1 MATTAR
7 HRVEAVTAG
16 WFTPPRLLA
25 LFCLMSLLVYVDR
38 GVISSAAVSGS
49 PRGGDA
55 GDPGSG
61 LQGEFGVGYALFG
74 LLQAAF
80 MLGLLL
86 GAPAFSAAAKTWN
99 PFKLIGLGLAGWT
112 LAVAGCATATTY
124 AAFFFCRVFVGLGE
138 ASFCALAAPFIDDF
152 APPGRKTLWLAAFYL
167 CIPLGVAGG
176 VMFGGA
182 VAGAPE
188 GQSLGWR
195 WAFGLEAVAMTPVA
209 LFCLASEPIPMRG
222 VDDRAR
228 VRIGPARSGARDEE
242 AGASPETAGLLE
254 GDGGDGSGATA
265 GAEDG
270 ASSSTSFAGASA
282 SARGS
287 APPKRK
293 LASSSSGED
302 FASLR
307 RNRAFLTALA
317 GYVAYTG
324 TIGVYAAWGPKAGY
338 GVYSEELGSPSRSD
352 VVLGGIT
359 VLAGVAGTLMGG
371 VAADA
376 AGADARAAVAVCAVC
391 AAVAFAFLE
400 LAFRAAAFATFAC
413 LFAIGQTFAF
423 GVQAP
428 VNAVVLRSVRA
439 RERPLACSLV
449 TVVIHLLGD
458 VPTPPLFGLALEA
471 SAAGRAAPTPGNW
484 RAVLGG
490 FTALMA
496 VAAAT
501 WAVGGAAM
509 TGGGGGEGA
518 EGDAEGDAAA
528 EGSETAAS
536 ASDAS
541 SGREDGDAAG
551 VASRRRRG
559 DRGLDAATV
568 PFLAGGAEG
577 SAAEEARG
585 EDGRARETETRRA
598 RARARG
604 ALMKM

>member
-1 MATTAR
+1 MATIAR
-7 HRVEAVTAG
+7 HRVDAVTHPG
-16 WFTPPRLLA
+16 WFTPPRLLS

-49 PRGGDA
+49 PRVGA

-80 MLGLLL
+80 MLGLLI

-112 LAVAGCATATTY
+112 LAAAGCATATTY
-124 AAFFFCRVFVGLGE
+124 AAFFACRVFVGLGE
-138 ASFCALAAPFIDDF
+138 ASFCALAAPFIDDV
-152 APPGRKTLWLAAFYL
+152 APPGRKTLWLATFYL

-188 GQSLGWR
+188 SAHALGWR
-195 WAFGLEAVAMTPVA
+195 WAFGLEAVAMAPVA
-209 LFCLASEPIPMRG
+209 LFCLASGPVPMRG
-222 VDDRAR
+222 VDERAARLRSGGGEMTSADDLATLETEALLADDFPERAR
-228 VRIGPARSGARDEE
+228 NAVSHAELGTLSHATENTE
-242 AGASPETAGLLE
+242 ASDLTL
-254 GDGGDGSGATA
+254 
-265 GAEDG
+265 
-270 ASSSTSFAGASA
+270 
-282 SARGS
+282 
-287 APPKRK
+287 PKRDSRREF
-293 LASSSSGED
+293 ASD

-324 TIGVYAAWGPKAGY
+324 TVGVYAAWGPKAGF
-338 GVYSEELGSPSRSD
+338 GVYASDLGTPSRSD

-359 VLAGVAGTLMGG
+359 VVAGVAGTLAGG
-371 VAADA
+371 VAADS
-376 AGADARAAVAVCAVC
+376 AGADARAAIRVCAVSG
-391 AAVAFAFLE
+391 AVAFAFLE
-400 LAFRAAAFATFAC
+400 LAFWVDTFAAFAV
-413 LFAIGQTFAF
+413 LFFLGQAFAF

-449 TVVIHLLGD
+449 TVIIHALGD

-471 SAAGRAAPTPGNW
+471 SAGGGGGAPTPANW

-501 WAVGGAAM
+501 WAAGAGAMASEASEDSLAQSPSRASGGSPEALASPAVSSER
-509 TGGGGGEGA
+509 EGA
-518 EGDAEGDAAA
+518 RGDDASGASRVHPGNDRGF
-528 EGSETAAS
+528 ES
-536 ASDAS
+536 AS
-541 SGREDGDAAG
+541 
-551 VASRRRRG
+551 
-559 DRGLDAATV
+559 V
-568 PFLAGGAEG
+568 PFLSGGAEG
-577 SAAEEARG
+577 SAAVGRG
-585 EDGRARETETRRA
+585 EG
-598 RARARG
+598 
-604 ALMKM
+604 

>member
-1 MATTAR
+1 MATIAR
-7 HRVEAVTAG
+7 HRVDAVTHPG
-16 WFTPPRLLA
+16 WFTPPRLLS

-49 PRGGDA
+49 PRVGA

-80 MLGLLL
+80 MLGLLI

-112 LAVAGCATATTY
+112 LAAAGCATATTY
-124 AAFFFCRVFVGLGE
+124 AAFFACRVFVGLGE
-138 ASFCALAAPFIDDF
+138 ASFCALAAPFIDDV
-152 APPGRKTLWLAAFYL
+152 APPGRKTLWLAMFYL

-188 GQSLGWR
+188 SAHALGWR
-195 WAFGLEAVAMTPVA
+195 WAFGLEAVAMAPVA
-209 LFCLASEPIPMRG
+209 LFCLASGPVPMRG
-222 VDDRAR
+222 VDERAARLRTGGGETRRDAEAADDLATLETEALLADDFPERAR
-228 VRIGPARSGARDEE
+228 NAVSHAAALGTRH
-242 AGASPETAGLLE
+242 
-254 GDGGDGSGATA
+254 AT
-265 GAEDG
+265 ENTR
-270 ASSSTSFAGASA
+270 TSDLTL
-282 SARGS
+282 
-287 APPKRK
+287 PKRDSRREF
-293 LASSSSGED
+293 ASD

-324 TIGVYAAWGPKAGY
+324 TVGVYAAWGPKAGF
-338 GVYSEELGSPSRSD
+338 GVYASELGTPSRSD

-359 VLAGVAGTLMGG
+359 VVAGVAGTLAGG
-371 VAADA
+371 VAADS
-376 AGADARAAVAVCAVC
+376 AGADARAAIRVCAVSG
-391 AAVAFAFLE
+391 AVAFAFLE
-400 LAFRAAAFATFAC
+400 LAFWVDTFAAFAV
-413 LFAIGQTFAF
+413 LFFLGQAFAF

-449 TVVIHLLGD
+449 TVIIHALGD

-471 SAAGRAAPTPGNW
+471 SAGGGGGAPTPANW

-501 WAVGGAAM
+501 WAAGAGAMASEASEDSLAQSPSRASGGSPEALASPAASSER
-509 TGGGGGEGA
+509 EGA
-518 EGDAEGDAAA
+518 RGDDASGASRVHPGNDRGF
-528 EGSETAAS
+528 ES
-536 ASDAS
+536 AS
-541 SGREDGDAAG
+541 
-551 VASRRRRG
+551 
-559 DRGLDAATV
+559 V
-568 PFLAGGAEG
+568 PFLSGGAEG
-577 SAAEEARG
+577 SAAVGRG
-585 EDGRARETETRRA
+585 EG
-598 RARARG
+598 
-604 ALMKM
+604 

>member
-1 MATTAR
+1 MATIAR
-7 HRVEAVTAG
+7 HRVDAVTHPG
-16 WFTPPRLLA
+16 WFTPPRLLS

-49 PRGGDA
+49 PRVGA

-80 MLGLLL
+80 MLGLLI

-112 LAVAGCATATTY
+112 LAAAGCATATTY
-124 AAFFFCRVFVGLGE
+124 AAFFACRVFVGLGE
-138 ASFCALAAPFIDDF
+138 ASFCALAAPFIDDV
-152 APPGRKTLWLAAFYL
+152 APPGRKTLWLAMFYL

-188 GQSLGWR
+188 SAHALGWR
-195 WAFGLEAVAMTPVA
+195 WAFGLEAVAMAPVA
-209 LFCLASEPIPMRG
+209 LFCLASGPVPMRG
-222 VDDRAR
+222 VDERAARLRSGGGEMTSADDLATLETEALLADDFPERAR
-228 VRIGPARSGARDEE
+228 NAVSH
-242 AGASPETAGLLE
+242 
-254 GDGGDGSGATA
+254 
-265 GAEDG
+265 
-270 ASSSTSFAGASA
+270 ASA
-282 SARGS
+282 LGTRHATENTQSDQS
-287 APPKRK
+287 DLTLPKRD
-293 LASSSSGED
+293 SRDSRSREIRRD

-324 TIGVYAAWGPKAGY
+324 TVGVYAAWGPKAGF
-338 GVYSEELGSPSRSD
+338 GVYASDLGTPSRSD

-359 VLAGVAGTLMGG
+359 VVAGVVGTLAGG
-371 VAADA
+371 VAADS
-376 AGADARAAVAVCAVC
+376 AGADARAAIRVCAVSG
-391 AAVAFAFLE
+391 AVAFAFLE
-400 LAFRAAAFATFAC
+400 LAFWVDTFAAFAV
-413 LFAIGQTFAF
+413 LFFLGQAFAF

-449 TVVIHLLGD
+449 TVIIHALGD

-471 SAAGRAAPTPGNW
+471 SAGGGGGAPTPANW

-501 WAVGGAAM
+501 WAAGAGAMPSEASEDSLAQSPSRASGGSPEALA
-509 TGGGGGEGA
+509 
-518 EGDAEGDAAA
+518 
-528 EGSETAAS
+528 SE
-536 ASDAS
+536 DAS
-541 SGREDGDAAG
+541 SEREGARGDDASG
-551 VASRRRRG
+551 ASRVHPG
-559 DRGLDAATV
+559 NDRGFESASV
-568 PFLAGGAEG
+568 PFLSGGAEG
-577 SAAEEARG
+577 SAALGRG
-585 EDGRARETETRRA
+585 EG
-598 RARARG
+598 
-604 ALMKM
+604 

>member
-1 MATTAR
+1 MATIAR
-7 HRVEAVTAG
+7 HRVDAVTHPG
-16 WFTPPRLLA
+16 WFTPPRLLS

-49 PRGGDA
+49 PRVGA

-80 MLGLLL
+80 MLGLLI

-112 LAVAGCATATTY
+112 LAAAGCATATTY
-124 AAFFFCRVFVGLGE
+124 AAFFACRVFVGLGE
-138 ASFCALAAPFIDDF
+138 ASFCALAAPFIDDV
-152 APPGRKTLWLAAFYL
+152 APPGRKTLWLATFYL

-188 GQSLGWR
+188 SAHALGWR
-195 WAFGLEAVAMTPVA
+195 WAFGLEAVAMAPVA
-209 LFCLASEPIPMRG
+209 LFCLASGPVPMRG
-222 VDDRAR
+222 VDERAARLRSGGGEMTSADDLATLETEALLSADDFPERAR
-228 VRIGPARSGARDEE
+228 NAVSHAAALGTRHATENTEASDLTLPNASDSRDSRSREI
-242 AGASPETAGLLE
+242 S
-254 GDGGDGSGATA
+254 
-265 GAEDG
+265 
-270 ASSSTSFAGASA
+270 
-282 SARGS
+282 R
-287 APPKRK
+287 
-293 LASSSSGED
+293 D

-324 TIGVYAAWGPKAGY
+324 TVGVYAAWGPKAGF
-338 GVYSEELGSPSRSD
+338 GVYASDLGTPSRSD

-359 VLAGVAGTLMGG
+359 VVAGVAGTLAGG
-371 VAADA
+371 VAADS
-376 AGADARAAVAVCAVC
+376 AGADARAAIRVCAVSG
-391 AAVAFAFLE
+391 AVAFAFLE
-400 LAFRAAAFATFAC
+400 LAFWVDTFAAFAV
-413 LFAIGQTFAF
+413 LFFLGQAFAF

-449 TVVIHLLGD
+449 TVIIHALGD

-471 SAAGRAAPTPGNW
+471 SAGGGGGAPTPANW

-501 WAVGGAAM
+501 WAAGAGAMASEASEDSLAQSPSRASGGPPEALASPAASSER
-509 TGGGGGEGA
+509 EGA
-518 EGDAEGDAAA
+518 RGDPLASGASRVHPGNDRGFE
-528 EGSETAAS
+528 S
-536 ASDAS
+536 AS
-541 SGREDGDAAG
+541 
-551 VASRRRRG
+551 
-559 DRGLDAATV
+559 V
-568 PFLAGGAEG
+568 PFLSGGAEG
-577 SAAEEARG
+577 SAAVGRG
-585 EDGRARETETRRA
+585 EG
-598 RARARG
+598 
-604 ALMKM
+604 

>member
-1 MATTAR
+1 MATIAR
-7 HRVEAVTAG
+7 HRVDAVTHPG
-16 WFTPPRLLA
+16 WFTPPRLLS

-49 PRGGDA
+49 PRVGA

-80 MLGLLL
+80 MLGLLI

-112 LAVAGCATATTY
+112 LAAAGCATATTY
-124 AAFFFCRVFVGLGE
+124 AAFFACRVFVGLGE
-138 ASFCALAAPFIDDF
+138 ASFCALAAPFIDDV
-152 APPGRKTLWLAAFYL
+152 APPGRKTLWLATFYL

-188 GQSLGWR
+188 SAHALGWR
-195 WAFGLEAVAMTPVA
+195 WAFGLEAVAMAPVA
-209 LFCLASEPIPMRG
+209 LFCLASGPVPMRG
-222 VDDRAR
+222 VDERAARLRSGGGEMTSADDLATLETEALLADDFPERAR
-228 VRIGPARSGARDEE
+228 NAVSHAALGTLSHATRENTRSDL
-242 AGASPETAGLLE
+242 TL
-254 GDGGDGSGATA
+254 
-265 GAEDG
+265 
-270 ASSSTSFAGASA
+270 
-282 SARGS
+282 
-287 APPKRK
+287 PKRDSRREF
-293 LASSSSGED
+293 ASD

-324 TIGVYAAWGPKAGY
+324 TVGVYAAWGPKAGF
-338 GVYSEELGSPSRSD
+338 GVYASELGTPSRSD

-359 VLAGVAGTLMGG
+359 VVAGVAGTLAGG
-371 VAADA
+371 VAADS
-376 AGADARAAVAVCAVC
+376 AGADARAAIRVCAVSG
-391 AAVAFAFLE
+391 AVAFAFLE
-400 LAFRAAAFATFAC
+400 LAFWVDTFAAFAV
-413 LFAIGQTFAF
+413 LFFLGQAFAF

-449 TVVIHLLGD
+449 TVIIHALGD

-471 SAAGRAAPTPGNW
+471 SAGGGGGAPTPANW

-501 WAVGGAAM
+501 WAAGGLTLNSMASEASEDSLAQSPSRASPSFTGSPEALASPAASSER
-509 TGGGGGEGA
+509 EGA
-518 EGDAEGDAAA
+518 RGDDASGASRVHPGNDRGF
-528 EGSETAAS
+528 ES
-536 ASDAS
+536 AS
-541 SGREDGDAAG
+541 
-551 VASRRRRG
+551 
-559 DRGLDAATV
+559 V
-568 PFLAGGAEG
+568 PFLSGGAEG
-577 SAAEEARG
+577 SAAVGRG
-585 EDGRARETETRRA
+585 EG
-598 RARARG
+598 
-604 ALMKM
+604 

>member
-1 MATTAR
+1 MATIAR
-7 HRVEAVTAG
+7 HRVDAVTHPG
-16 WFTPPRLLA
+16 WFTPPRLLS

-49 PRGGDA
+49 PRVGA

-80 MLGLLL
+80 MLGLLI

-112 LAVAGCATATTY
+112 LAAAGCATATTY
-124 AAFFFCRVFVGLGE
+124 AAFFACRVFVGLGE
-138 ASFCALAAPFIDDF
+138 ASFCALAAPFIDDV
-152 APPGRKTLWLAAFYL
+152 APPGRKTLWLATFYL

-188 GQSLGWR
+188 SAHALGWR
-195 WAFGLEAVAMTPVA
+195 WAFGLEAVAMAPVA
-209 LFCLASEPIPMRG
+209 LFCLASGPVPMRG
-222 VDDRAR
+222 VDERAARLRSGGGETRRDEEAADDLTTTLETEALLADDFDFPERAR
-228 VRIGPARSGARDEE
+228 VRSR
-242 AGASPETAGLLE
+242 
-254 GDGGDGSGATA
+254 
-265 GAEDG
+265 
-270 ASSSTSFAGASA
+270 ASSGTRHATTNTRSDLTLPTRDAQS
-282 SARGS
+282 
-287 APPKRK
+287 
-293 LASSSSGED
+293 LVSSD

-307 RNRAFLTALA
+307 RNRAFLVALA

-324 TIGVYAAWGPKAGY
+324 TVGVYAAWGPKAGF
-338 GVYSEELGSPSRSD
+338 GVYASDLETPSRSD

-359 VLAGVAGTLMGG
+359 VVAGVAGTLAGG
-371 VAADA
+371 FAADS
-376 AGADARAAVAVCAVC
+376 AGADARAAIRVCAVSG
-391 AAVAFAFLE
+391 AVAFAFLE
-400 LAFRAAAFATFAC
+400 LAFWVDTFAAFAV
-413 LFAIGQTFAF
+413 LFFLGQAFAF

-449 TVVIHLLGD
+449 TVIIHALGD

-471 SAAGRAAPTPGNW
+471 SAGGAGGAPTPANW

-501 WAVGGAAM
+501 WAAGAGAMASEASEDSLAQSPSRASGGSPEALASPAASSER
-509 TGGGGGEGA
+509 EGA
-518 EGDAEGDAAA
+518 RGDPLASGASRVHP
-528 EGSETAAS
+528 GSDRGFES
-536 ASDAS
+536 AS
-541 SGREDGDAAG
+541 
-551 VASRRRRG
+551 
-559 DRGLDAATV
+559 V
-568 PFLAGGAEG
+568 PFLSGGAEG
-577 SAAEEARG
+577 SAAVGRG
-585 EDGRARETETRRA
+585 EG
-598 RARARG
+598 
-604 ALMKM
+604 

>member
-1 MATTAR
+1 MATIAR
-7 HRVEAVTAG
+7 HRVDAVTHPG
-16 WFTPPRLLA
+16 WFTPPRLLS

-49 PRGGDA
+49 PRVGA

-80 MLGLLL
+80 MLGLLI

-112 LAVAGCATATTY
+112 LAAAGCATATTY
-124 AAFFFCRVFVGLGE
+124 AAFFACRVFVGLGE
-138 ASFCALAAPFIDDF
+138 ASFCALAAPFIDDV
-152 APPGRKTLWLAAFYL
+152 APPGRKTLWLAMFYL

-188 GQSLGWR
+188 SAHALGWR
-195 WAFGLEAVAMTPVA
+195 WAFGLEAVAMAPVA
-209 LFCLASEPIPMRG
+209 LFCLASGPVPMRG
-222 VDDRAR
+222 EDERAESLRSGGGEMTSADDLATLETEALLSADDFPERAR
-228 VRIGPARSGARDEE
+228 NAVSHAALGTLSHATRENTRSDL
-242 AGASPETAGLLE
+242 TL
-254 GDGGDGSGATA
+254 
-265 GAEDG
+265 
-270 ASSSTSFAGASA
+270 
-282 SARGS
+282 
-287 APPKRK
+287 PKRD
-293 LASSSSGED
+293 SRDSRSREIRSD

-324 TIGVYAAWGPKAGY
+324 TVGVYAAWGPKAGF
-338 GVYSEELGSPSRSD
+338 GVYASDLGTPSRSD

-359 VLAGVAGTLMGG
+359 VVAGVAGTLAGG
-371 VAADA
+371 VAADS
-376 AGADARAAVAVCAVC
+376 AGADARAAIRVCAVSG
-391 AAVAFAFLE
+391 AVAFAFLE
-400 LAFRAAAFATFAC
+400 LAFWVDTFAAFAV
-413 LFAIGQTFAF
+413 LFFLGQAFAF

-449 TVVIHLLGD
+449 TVIIHALGD

-471 SAAGRAAPTPGNW
+471 SAGGGGGAPTPANW

-501 WAVGGAAM
+501 WAAGAGAMASEASEDSLAQSPSRASGGSPEALASPAASSER
-509 TGGGGGEGA
+509 EGA
-518 EGDAEGDAAA
+518 RGDDASGASRVHPGNDRGF
-528 EGSETAAS
+528 ES
-536 ASDAS
+536 AS
-541 SGREDGDAAG
+541 
-551 VASRRRRG
+551 
-559 DRGLDAATV
+559 V
-568 PFLAGGAEG
+568 PFLSGGAEG
-577 SAAEEARG
+577 SAAVGRG
-585 EDGRARETETRRA
+585 EG
-598 RARARG
+598 
-604 ALMKM
+604 

>member
-1 MATTAR
+1 MATIAR
-7 HRVEAVTAG
+7 HRVDAVTHPG
-16 WFTPPRLLA
+16 WFTPPRLLS

-49 PRGGDA
+49 PRVGA

-80 MLGLLL
+80 MLGLLI

-112 LAVAGCATATTY
+112 LAAAGCATATTY
-124 AAFFFCRVFVGLGE
+124 AAFFACRVFVGLGE
-138 ASFCALAAPFIDDF
+138 ASFCALAAPFIDDV
-152 APPGRKTLWLAAFYL
+152 APPGRKTLWLATFYL

-188 GQSLGWR
+188 SAHALGWR
-195 WAFGLEAVAMTPVA
+195 WAFGLEAVAMAPVA
-209 LFCLASEPIPMRG
+209 LFCLASGPVPMRG
-222 VDDRAR
+222 VDERAARLRSGGGEMTSADDLATLETEALLSADDFPERAR
-228 VRIGPARSGARDEE
+228 NAVSHAAALGTRHATENTEASDLTLPNASDSRDSRSREI
-242 AGASPETAGLLE
+242 S
-254 GDGGDGSGATA
+254 
-265 GAEDG
+265 
-270 ASSSTSFAGASA
+270 
-282 SARGS
+282 R
-287 APPKRK
+287 
-293 LASSSSGED
+293 D

-324 TIGVYAAWGPKAGY
+324 TVGVYAAWGPKAGF
-338 GVYSEELGSPSRSD
+338 GVYASDLGTPSRSD

-359 VLAGVAGTLMGG
+359 VVAGVAGTLAGG
-371 VAADA
+371 VAADS
-376 AGADARAAVAVCAVC
+376 AGADARAAIRVCAVSG
-391 AAVAFAFLE
+391 AVAFAFLE
-400 LAFRAAAFATFAC
+400 LAFWVDTFAAFAV
-413 LFAIGQTFAF
+413 LFFLGQAFAF

-449 TVVIHLLGD
+449 TVIIHALGD

-471 SAAGRAAPTPGNW
+471 SAGGGGGAPTPANW

-501 WAVGGAAM
+501 WAAGAGAMASEASEDSLAQSPSRASGGSPEALASPAASSER
-509 TGGGGGEGA
+509 EGA
-518 EGDAEGDAAA
+518 RGDPLASGASRVHPGNDRGFE
-528 EGSETAAS
+528 S
-536 ASDAS
+536 AS
-541 SGREDGDAAG
+541 
-551 VASRRRRG
+551 
-559 DRGLDAATV
+559 V
-568 PFLAGGAEG
+568 PFLSGGAEG
-577 SAAEEARG
+577 SAAVGRG
-585 EDGRARETETRRA
+585 EG
-598 RARARG
+598 
-604 ALMKM
+604 

>member
-1 MATTAR
+1 MATIAR
-7 HRVEAVTAG
+7 HRVDAVTHPG
-16 WFTPPRLLA
+16 WFTPPRLLS

-49 PRGGDA
+49 PRVGA

-80 MLGLLL
+80 MLGLLI

-112 LAVAGCATATTY
+112 LAAAGCATATTY
-124 AAFFFCRVFVGLGE
+124 AAFFACRVFVGLGE
-138 ASFCALAAPFIDDF
+138 ASFCALAAPFIDDV
-152 APPGRKTLWLAAFYL
+152 APPGRKTLWLAMFYL

-188 GQSLGWR
+188 SAHALGWR
-195 WAFGLEAVAMTPVA
+195 WAFGLEAVTMAPVA
-209 LFCLASEPIPMRG
+209 LFCLASGPVPMRG
-222 VDDRAR
+222 VDERAARLRSGGGEMTSADDLATLETEALLSADDFPERAR
-228 VRIGPARSGARDEE
+228 NAVSHAALGTLSHATRENTRSDL
-242 AGASPETAGLLE
+242 TL
-254 GDGGDGSGATA
+254 
-265 GAEDG
+265 
-270 ASSSTSFAGASA
+270 
-282 SARGS
+282 
-287 APPKRK
+287 PKRD
-293 LASSSSGED
+293 SRDSRSREIRSD

-324 TIGVYAAWGPKAGY
+324 TVGVYAAWGPKAGF
-338 GVYSEELGSPSRSD
+338 GVYASDLGTPSRSD

-359 VLAGVAGTLMGG
+359 VVAGVAGTLAGG
-371 VAADA
+371 VAADS
-376 AGADARAAVAVCAVC
+376 AGADARAAIRVCAVSG
-391 AAVAFAFLE
+391 AVAFAFLE
-400 LAFRAAAFATFAC
+400 LAFWVDTFAAFAV
-413 LFAIGQTFAF
+413 LFFLGQAFAF

-449 TVVIHLLGD
+449 TVIIHALGD

-471 SAAGRAAPTPGNW
+471 SAGGGGGAPTPANW

-501 WAVGGAAM
+501 WAAGGLTLNSMASEASEDALAQSPSRASGGSPEALASPAASLER
-509 TGGGGGEGA
+509 EGA
-518 EGDAEGDAAA
+518 RGDDASGASRVHPGNDRGF
-528 EGSETAAS
+528 ES
-536 ASDAS
+536 AS
-541 SGREDGDAAG
+541 
-551 VASRRRRG
+551 
-559 DRGLDAATV
+559 V
-568 PFLAGGAEG
+568 PFLSGGAEG
-577 SAAEEARG
+577 SAAVGRG
-585 EDGRARETETRRA
+585 EG
-598 RARARG
+598 
-604 ALMKM
+604 

>member
-1 MATTAR
+1 MATMAR
-7 HRVEAVTAG
+7 NRVEAVTAG

-49 PRGGDA
+49 PHISA

-80 MLGLLL
+80 MLGLLV
-86 GAPAFSAAAKTWN
+86 GAPAFSALAKTWN
-99 PFKLIGLGLAGWT
+99 PFKLIGLGLASWT
-112 LAVAGCATATTY
+112 VAVAGCATATTY
-124 AAFFFCRVFVGLGE
+124 AAFFLCRVFVGLGE

-188 GQSLGWR
+188 RYRLGWR
-195 WAFGLEAVAMTPVA
+195 WAFGLEAIAMMPVA

-222 VDDRAR
+222 VDERAR
-228 VRIGPARSGARDEE
+228 DCHPAPRGARDEE
-242 AGASPETAGLLE
+242 EADTRLETDRLLE
-254 GDGGDGSGATA
+254 DEARDEGGSGSGVSGGVELEARVI
-265 GAEDG
+265 AEAR
-270 ASSSTSFAGASA
+270 ASEAEAHLA
-282 SARGS
+282 
-287 APPKRK
+287 KR
-293 LASSSSGED
+293 SRSSSGED

-307 RNRAFLTALA
+307 RNRAFLVALA

-324 TIGVYAAWGPKAGY
+324 TVGVYAAWGPKAGY
-338 GVYSEELGSPSRSD
+338 GVYSEALGTPSRSD

-371 VAADA
+371 VAADV

-391 AAVAFAFLE
+391 GTVAFAFLE
-400 LAFRAAAFATFAC
+400 LAFWVDTFAAFACF
-413 LFAIGQTFAF
+413 FAIGQTFAF

-471 SAAGRAAPTPGNW
+471 SAAGRGTPTPENW

-501 WAVGGAAM
+501 WAAGGAAM
-509 TGGGGGEGA
+509 ASGKIPGARRAGGPEVSADAADDAADGA
-518 EGDAEGDAAA
+518 ADASLGREDVVEGDASRDWGGDW
-528 EGSETAAS
+528 
-536 ASDAS
+536 
-541 SGREDGDAAG
+541 G
-551 VASRRRRG
+551 VEST
-559 DRGLDAATV
+559 TV
-568 PFLAGGAEG
+568 PFLAGGVERT
-577 SAAEEARG
+577 AAVGR
-585 EDGRARETETRRA
+585 ED
-598 RARARG
+598 
-604 ALMKM
+604 

>member
-1 MATTAR
+1 MATIAR
-7 HRVEAVTAG
+7 HRVDAVTHPG
-16 WFTPPRLLA
+16 WFTPPRLLS

-49 PRGGDA
+49 PRVGA

-80 MLGLLL
+80 MLGLLI

-112 LAVAGCATATTY
+112 LAAAGCATATTY
-124 AAFFFCRVFVGLGE
+124 AAFFACRVFVGLGE
-138 ASFCALAAPFIDDF
+138 ASFCALAAPFIDDV
-152 APPGRKTLWLAAFYL
+152 APPGRKTLWLAMFYL

-182 VAGAPE
+182 VAGDDAE
-188 GQSLGWR
+188 SAHALGWR
-195 WAFGLEAVAMTPVA
+195 WAFGLEAVAMAPVA
-209 LFCLASEPIPMRG
+209 LFCLASGPVPMRG
-222 VDDRAR
+222 VDERAARLRSGGGEMTSADDLATLETEALLADDFPERAR
-228 VRIGPARSGARDEE
+228 NAVSH
-242 AGASPETAGLLE
+242 
-254 GDGGDGSGATA
+254 
-265 GAEDG
+265 
-270 ASSSTSFAGASA
+270 ASA
-282 SARGS
+282 LGTRHATENTEASDLTL
-287 APPKRK
+287 PKRDSRREF
-293 LASSSSGED
+293 ASD

-324 TIGVYAAWGPKAGY
+324 TVGVYAAWGPKAGF
-338 GVYSEELGSPSRSD
+338 GVYASDLGTPSRSD

-359 VLAGVAGTLMGG
+359 VVAGVVGTLAGG
-371 VAADA
+371 VAADS
-376 AGADARAAVAVCAVC
+376 AGADARAAIRVCAVSG
-391 AAVAFAFLE
+391 AVAFAFLE
-400 LAFRAAAFATFAC
+400 LAFWVDTFAAFAV
-413 LFAIGQTFAF
+413 LFFLGQAFAF

-449 TVVIHLLGD
+449 TVIIHALGD

-471 SAAGRAAPTPGNW
+471 SAGGGGGAPTPANW

-501 WAVGGAAM
+501 WAAGAGAMASEASEDSLAQSPSHASGGSPEALASPAASSER
-509 TGGGGGEGA
+509 EGA
-518 EGDAEGDAAA
+518 RGDDASGASRVHPGNDRGF
-528 EGSETAAS
+528 ES
-536 ASDAS
+536 AS
-541 SGREDGDAAG
+541 
-551 VASRRRRG
+551 
-559 DRGLDAATV
+559 V
-568 PFLAGGAEG
+568 PFLSGGAEG
-577 SAAEEARG
+577 SAAVGRG
-585 EDGRARETETRRA
+585 EG
-598 RARARG
+598 
-604 ALMKM
+604 

>member
-1 MATTAR
+1 MATIAR
-7 HRVEAVTAG
+7 HRVDAVTHPG
-16 WFTPPRLLA
+16 WFTPPRLLS

-49 PRGGDA
+49 PRVGA

-80 MLGLLL
+80 MLGLLI

-112 LAVAGCATATTY
+112 LAAAGCATATTY
-124 AAFFFCRVFVGLGE
+124 AAFFACRVFVGLGE
-138 ASFCALAAPFIDDF
+138 ASFCALAAPFIDDV
-152 APPGRKTLWLAAFYL
+152 APPGRKTLWLAMFYL

-188 GQSLGWR
+188 SAHALGWR
-195 WAFGLEAVAMTPVA
+195 WAFGLEAVAMAPVA
-209 LFCLASEPIPMRG
+209 LFCLASGPVPMRG
-222 VDDRAR
+222 VDERAARLRSGGGEMTSADDLATLETEALLADDFPERAR
-228 VRIGPARSGARDEE
+228 NAVSH
-242 AGASPETAGLLE
+242 
-254 GDGGDGSGATA
+254 
-265 GAEDG
+265 
-270 ASSSTSFAGASA
+270 ASA
-282 SARGS
+282 LGTRHATENTEASDLTL
-287 APPKRK
+287 PKRDSRREF
-293 LASSSSGED
+293 ASD

-324 TIGVYAAWGPKAGY
+324 TVGVYAAWGPKAGF
-338 GVYSEELGSPSRSD
+338 GVYASDLGTPSRSD
-352 VVLGGIT
+352 VVLGWIT
-359 VLAGVAGTLMGG
+359 VVAGVAGTLAGG
-371 VAADA
+371 VAADS
-376 AGADARAAVAVCAVC
+376 AGADARAAIRVCAVSG
-391 AAVAFAFLE
+391 AVAFAFLE
-400 LAFRAAAFATFAC
+400 LAFWVDTFAAFAV
-413 LFAIGQTFAF
+413 LFFLGQAFAF

-449 TVVIHLLGD
+449 TVIIHALGD

-471 SAAGRAAPTPGNW
+471 SAGGGGGAPTPANW

-501 WAVGGAAM
+501 WAAGGLTLNSMASEASEDAGQSPSRASPSFTGSPEALASPAASSER
-509 TGGGGGEGA
+509 EGA
-518 EGDAEGDAAA
+518 RGDDASGASRVHPGNDRGF
-528 EGSETAAS
+528 ES
-536 ASDAS
+536 AS
-541 SGREDGDAAG
+541 
-551 VASRRRRG
+551 
-559 DRGLDAATV
+559 V
-568 PFLAGGAEG
+568 PFLSGGAEG
-577 SAAEEARG
+577 SAAVGRG
-585 EDGRARETETRRA
+585 EG
-598 RARARG
+598 
-604 ALMKM
+604 

>member
-1 MATTAR
+1 MATIAR
-7 HRVEAVTAG
+7 HRVDAVTHPG
-16 WFTPPRLLA
+16 WFTPPRLLS

-49 PRGGDA
+49 PRVGA

-80 MLGLLL
+80 MLGLLI

-112 LAVAGCATATTY
+112 LAAAGCATATTY
-124 AAFFFCRVFVGLGE
+124 AAFFACRVFVGLGE
-138 ASFCALAAPFIDDF
+138 ASFCALAAPFIDDV
-152 APPGRKTLWLAAFYL
+152 APPGRKTLWLATFYL

-188 GQSLGWR
+188 SAHALGWR
-195 WAFGLEAVAMTPVA
+195 WAFGLEAVAMAPVA
-209 LFCLASEPIPMRG
+209 LFCLASGPVPMRG
-222 VDDRAR
+222 VDERAARLRSGGGETRRDAEAADDLATLETEALLADDFPERAR
-228 VRIGPARSGARDEE
+228 VVSHAALGTRHATGNTRSDL
-242 AGASPETAGLLE
+242 TL
-254 GDGGDGSGATA
+254 
-265 GAEDG
+265 
-270 ASSSTSFAGASA
+270 
-282 SARGS
+282 
-287 APPKRK
+287 PKRDSRDSQSRV
-293 LASSSSGED
+293 SSD

-307 RNRAFLTALA
+307 RNRAFLVALA

-324 TIGVYAAWGPKAGY
+324 TVGVYAAWGPKAGF
-338 GVYSEELGSPSRSD
+338 GVYASDLGTPSRSD

-359 VLAGVAGTLMGG
+359 VVAGVAGTIAGG
-371 VAADA
+371 VAADS
-376 AGADARAAVAVCAVC
+376 AGADARAAIRVCAVSG
-391 AAVAFAFLE
+391 AVAFAFLE
-400 LAFRAAAFATFAC
+400 LAFWVDTFAAFAV
-413 LFAIGQTFAF
+413 LFFMGQAFAF

-449 TVVIHLLGD
+449 TVIIHALGD

-471 SAAGRAAPTPGNW
+471 SAGGGGGAPTPANW

-501 WAVGGAAM
+501 WAAGGGAMASEASEDAGQSPSRAS
-509 TGGGGGEGA
+509 GGSPEA
-518 EGDAEGDAAA
+518 LA
-528 EGSETAAS
+528 SPAAS
-536 ASDAS
+536 AEREGARGDDAS
-541 SGREDGDAAG
+541 G
-551 VASRRRRG
+551 ASRVHPGG
-559 DRGLDAATV
+559 DRGFESASV
-568 PFLAGGAEG
+568 PFLSGGAEG
-577 SAAEEARG
+577 SAAVGRG
-585 EDGRARETETRRA
+585 EG
-598 RARARG
+598 
-604 ALMKM
+604 

>member
-1 MATTAR
+1 MATIAR
-7 HRVEAVTAG
+7 HRVDAVTHPG
-16 WFTPPRLLA
+16 WFTPPRLLS

-49 PRGGDA
+49 PRVGA

-80 MLGLLL
+80 MLGLLI

-112 LAVAGCATATTY
+112 LAAAGCATATTY
-124 AAFFFCRVFVGLGE
+124 AAFFACRVFVGLGE
-138 ASFCALAAPFIDDF
+138 ASFCALAAPFIDDV
-152 APPGRKTLWLAAFYL
+152 APPGRKTLWLATFYL

-188 GQSLGWR
+188 SAHALGWR
-195 WAFGLEAVAMTPVA
+195 WAFGLEAVAMAPVA
-209 LFCLASEPIPMRG
+209 LFCLASGPVPMRG
-222 VDDRAR
+222 VDERAARLRSGGGEMTSADDLATLETEALLSADDFPERAR
-228 VRIGPARSGARDEE
+228 NAVSHAAALGTRHATENTEASDLTLPNASDSRDSRSREI
-242 AGASPETAGLLE
+242 S
-254 GDGGDGSGATA
+254 
-265 GAEDG
+265 
-270 ASSSTSFAGASA
+270 
-282 SARGS
+282 R
-287 APPKRK
+287 
-293 LASSSSGED
+293 D

-324 TIGVYAAWGPKAGY
+324 TVGVYAAWGPKAGF
-338 GVYSEELGSPSRSD
+338 GVYASDLGTPSRSD

-359 VLAGVAGTLMGG
+359 VVAGVAGTLAGG
-371 VAADA
+371 VAADS
-376 AGADARAAVAVCAVC
+376 AGADARAAIRVCAVSG
-391 AAVAFAFLE
+391 AVAFAFLE
-400 LAFRAAAFATFAC
+400 LAFWVDTFAAFAV
-413 LFAIGQTFAF
+413 LFFLGQAFAF

-449 TVVIHLLGD
+449 TVIIHALGD

-471 SAAGRAAPTPGNW
+471 SAGGGGGAPTPANW

-501 WAVGGAAM
+501 WAAGAGAMASEASEDSLAQSPSRASGGSPEALASPAASSER
-509 TGGGGGEGA
+509 EGA
-518 EGDAEGDAAA
+518 RGDDASGASRVHPGNDRGF
-528 EGSETAAS
+528 ES
-536 ASDAS
+536 AS
-541 SGREDGDAAG
+541 
-551 VASRRRRG
+551 
-559 DRGLDAATV
+559 V
-568 PFLAGGAEG
+568 PFLSGGAEG
-577 SAAEEARG
+577 SAAVGRG
-585 EDGRARETETRRA
+585 EG
-598 RARARG
+598 
-604 ALMKM
+604 